1 MKIQVIQKKK
11 DLEKPNKYAQ
21 ILQSWKVYLHNK
33 IKNWNVLFADN
44 SNKDFGKR
52 KSTNWIC
59 HI

>member
-1 MKIQVIQKKK
+1 MKAYRNEDSSNTKK
-11 DLEKPNKYAQ
+11 ETC
-21 ILQSWKVYLHNK
+21 QSWKVYLHNK

-44 SNKDFGKR
+44 SNKDLGKR